1 MTKSESTVTVK
12 AEGRSYA
19 DLVKTIEKEGDIGKK
34 ELEVKTIIKNIQNC

>member
-19 DLVKTIEKEGDIGKK
+19 DLVKTIKEKVDIGKIGIK
-34 ELEVKTIIKNIQNC
+34 VNRIIKTGK